1 LHGFLLGNFAFEECP
16 LKLDKIRRHTKDES
30 VMNEELTDLS
40 VRYEEE
46 GESGAIPDDI
56 PLPALADE
64 VVRGKRTLS
73 RDQMRLLI
81 ELLPYH
87 LPKLSAT
94 AHVRFDF
101 AGELERA
108 LERAKVRS
116 AQANLGLLLNGP
128 VQELPASEL
137 KRPFVRPS
145 YRRF

>member
-1 LHGFLLGNFAFEECP
+1 MAMPPFADPANLIVEVDQP
-16 LKLDKIRRHTKDES
+16 PT
-30 VMNEELTDLS
+30 
-40 VRYEEE
+40 
-46 GESGAIPDDI
+46 IPDDI
-56 PLPALADE
+56 PLPAIADE

-116 AQANLGLLLNGP
+116 AQASLGLLLNGP
-128 VQELPASEL
+128 VQELPATEL
-137 KRPFVRPS
+137 KKPMQR